1 MKILIRFRDTLSEE
15 SYDFI
20 HGVEFGR
27 ELKPTKERILI

>member
-20 HGVEFGR
+20 RGIEFGR
-27 ELKPTKERILI
+27 ELKATKERI